1 MEIIEFN
8 NSYKQ
13 DVKNLLVELQEHIVQ
28 IDSLGLN
35 IISDDYPEK
44 YFEKTLNETSN
55 NKGKIFLAKNQNEII
70 GMIACFV
77 YPYNEDDKLDYTCPT
92 KGIVSELVVSSN
104 NRQSGV
110 GNALISHAETYLK
123 NIGCEYVQL
132 ELFCENICAKNFYAK
147 HGYQERCVILSKKL
161 N

>member
-13 DVKNLLVELQEHIVQ
+13 DVQNLLVELQEHIVE
-28 IDSLGLN
+28 IDSLKLN
-35 IISDDYPEK
+35 MLTEEYPEK
-44 YFEKTLNETSN
+44 YFQKTLQETIN
-55 NKGKIFLAKNQNEII
+55 NNGKIFLAKREDKII

-77 YPYNEDDKLDYTCPT
+77 YPYSEYDKLDYTCPT
-92 KGIVSELVVSSN
+92 KGIVSELVVSSK

-123 NIGCEYVQL
+123 NVGCEYVQL

-147 HGYQERCVILSKKL
+147 HGYQERCVTLSKKL